1 MENLNYSEHAEVCE
15 CGYTVLGWHGA
26 DFFVNSSLED
36 MHHGYCKCGYPSL
49 SHHVYVAAGVGVNY
63 NWICHYCGKTSNS
76 TTMPTT
82 QSLVSGETVMLMA
95 LPGVFT
101 LPDGTTL
108 QILTE
113 TGSYVLSNGV
123 IVLSPEDA
131 ALVEAGLLDPYELVE
146 NITVPSNPDLVT
158 E

>member
-1 MENLNYSEHAEVCE
+1 
-15 CGYTVLGWHGA
+15 
-26 DFFVNSSLED
+26 
-36 MHHGYCKCGYPSL
+36 
-49 SHHVYVAAGVGVNY
+49 
-63 NWICHYCGKTSNS
+63 
-76 TTMPTT
+76 MPTP
-82 QSLVSGETVMLMA
+82 QSLVSGDVMMQTNTT
-95 LPGVFT
+95 GVIT

-108 QILTE
+108 RILTE

-146 NITVPSNPDLVT
+146 NITIPSNPDHVT

>member
-1 MENLNYSEHAEVCE
+1 MISAGVCLLSVNANATEAYDFANFSESDSMNFIEN
-15 CGYTVLGWHGA
+15 CGIHIPQKLSGDVMMQM
-26 DFFVNSSLED
+26 NSS
-36 MHHGYCKCGYPSL
+36 
-49 SHHVYVAAGVGVNY
+49 GV
-63 NWICHYCGKTSNS
+63 I
-76 TTMPTT
+76 
-82 QSLVSGETVMLMA
+82 
-95 LPGVFT
+95 T

-113 TGSYVLSNGV
+113 TGSYVLSNGI

-146 NITVPSNPDLVT
+146 SVTVPTNPDHVT